1 MPITEM
7 HINERRIFNAR
18 ILPTYSLVSSFCRD
32 TFLIS
37 IVLKPKSVTIK
48 QIPAKEYANEN
59 LPKSSS
65 PNFLAIYINKSAG
78 KILVD
83 SDRALYN
90 IFRLALMTSPSLD
103 TFQIPQIVLI
113 PQQALILYPIEDESH
128 GQQEHL

>member
-1 MPITEM
+1 MNMPITET
-7 HINERRIFNAR
+7 HINERTIFNTR

-37 IVLKPKSVTIK
+37 IVLKPKSAIIK
-48 QIPAKEYANEN
+48 QIPANEYANDN

-83 SDRALYN
+83 SD
-90 IFRLALMTSPSLD
+90 T
-103 TFQIPQIVLI
+103 
-113 PQQALILYPIEDESH
+113 IL
-128 GQQEHL
+128 